1 MTSREEK
8 YLRLLE
14 LKKVATEFNLV
25 TYFANKYG
33 MEKYNVY
40 FTLDKDA
47 LQQYLTGNNAAT
59 FVMKQWFFFMINLN
73 KDNRFKV
80 TVKLTFGEDFPLAKV
95 KIIDDIEDLR
105 TYIKEY
111 IAYTKRNL
119 VNVKLDKIQWDFND

>member
-33 MEKYNVY
+33 QQKYNVY

-47 LQQYLTGNNAAT
+47 LQRFLNGNNT
-59 FVMKQWFFFMINLN
+59 VSFIMKQWFFFMINLN
-73 KDNRFKV
+73 KDGRFKV
-80 TVKLTFGEDFPLAKV
+80 TAKIAYNDFPLAKV
-95 KIIDDIEDLR
+95 KLIDDIEDLR

-119 VNVKLDKIQWDFND
+119 VNAKLEKVQWDFND

>member
-1 MTSREEK
+1 MTSSEEK

-25 TYFANKYG
+25 TYAKYKYG
-33 MEKYNVY
+33 IEKYNVY
-40 FTLDKDA
+40 YTLDKEA
-47 LQQYLTGNNAAT
+47 LQRFLNGNNT
-59 FVMKQWFFFMINLN
+59 ISFVMKQWFFLMINLN

-80 TVKLTFGEDFPLAKV
+80 TAKLAFGDFPLAKV
-95 KIIDDIEDLR
+95 KIIDNIEDLR

-119 VNVKLDKIQWDFND
+119 IKVKL

>member
-8 YLRLLE
+8 YLRMLE

-33 MEKYNVY
+33 LQKYNVY
-40 FTLDKDA
+40 YTLDKDA
-47 LQQYLTGNNAAT
+47 LQKFLNGHNTVS
-59 FVMKQWFFFMINLN
+59 FIMKQWFFLMINLN

-80 TVKLTFGEDFPLAKV
+80 TVKLAFSEDFPLAKV
-95 KIIDDIEDLR
+95 RIIDDIEDLR

-119 VNVKLDKIQWDFND
+119 GRSFND

>member
-1 MTSREEK
+1 MTSRDEK

-33 MEKYNVY
+33 QQKYNVY

-47 LQQYLTGNNAAT
+47 LQKYLNGNNT
-59 FVMKQWFFFMINLN
+59 VSFIMKQWFFLMINLN
-73 KDNRFKV
+73 KDGRFKV
-80 TVKLTFGEDFPLAKV
+80 TAKLAFNDFPLAKV

-105 TYIKEY
+105 PYIKEY
-111 IAYTKRNL
+111 IIYTKRNL
-119 VNVKLDKIQWDFND
+119 VNAKLEKVQWDFNE

>member
-1 MTSREEK
+1 MTSRDEK

-33 MEKYNVY
+33 QQKNNVY
-40 FTLDKDA
+40 FTLDKDS
-47 LQQYLTGNNAAT
+47 LQNYLNGHNTVS
-59 FVMKQWFFFMINLN
+59 FIMKQWFFFMINLN
-73 KDNRFKV
+73 KDGRFKV
-80 TVKLTFGEDFPLAKV
+80 TAKIAYNDFPLAKV

-119 VNVKLDKIQWDFND
+119 VNAKLEKVQWDFND

>member
-33 MEKYNVY
+33 MQKYNVY

-47 LQQYLTGNNAAT
+47 LQKFLNGNNT
-59 FVMKQWFFFMINLN
+59 VSFVMKQWFFFMINLN
-73 KDNRFKV
+73 KDNRFKI
-80 TVKLTFGEDFPLAKV
+80 TAKIAYSDFPLAKV

-119 VNVKLDKIQWDFND
+119 ENVKLEKVQWDFDD

>member
-33 MEKYNVY
+33 MQKYNVY

-47 LQQYLTGNNAAT
+47 LQKFLNGHNTVS
-59 FVMKQWFFFMINLN
+59 FVMKQWFFLMINLN
-73 KDNRFKV
+73 KDGRFKV
-80 TVKLTFGEDFPLAKV
+80 TAKIAYADFPLAKV

-119 VNVKLDKIQWDFND
+119 VNVKLEKVLWDFDD

>member
-33 MEKYNVY
+33 MKKYNVY

-47 LQQYLTGNNAAT
+47 LQQYLTGNNAVT

>member
-1 MTSREEK
+1 MTSSKEK

-25 TYFANKYG
+25 TYAKYKYG
-33 MEKYNVY
+33 IEKYNVY
-40 FTLDKDA
+40 YTLDKEA
-47 LQQYLTGNNAAT
+47 LQRFLNGNNT
-59 FVMKQWFFFMINLN
+59 ISFVMKQWFFLMINLN

-80 TVKLTFGEDFPLAKV
+80 TAKLAFGDFPLAKV

-119 VNVKLDKIQWDFND
+119 IKVKL

>member
-33 MEKYNVY
+33 MAKYNVY
-40 FTLDKDA
+40 YTLDKDA
-47 LQQYLTGNNAAT
+47 LQGFLNGNNAAT

-80 TVKLTFGEDFPLAKV
+80 TAKIVYEDFPLAKV

-119 VNVKLDKIQWDFND
+119 VNVKLEKIQWDFND

>member
-1 MTSREEK
+1 MTSSEEK

-33 MEKYNVY
+33 QQKYNVY
-40 FTLDKDA
+40 YTLDKEA
-47 LQQYLTGNNAAT
+47 LQGFLNGNNTAS

-80 TVKLTFGEDFPLAKV
+80 TAKLAFGDFPLAKV
-95 KIIDDIEDLR
+95 KLIDDIEDLR

-111 IAYTKRNL
+111 IDYTKRNL
-119 VNVKLDKIQWDFND
+119 VNVKLEKMNWDFND

>member
-1 MTSREEK
+1 MTFSEEK

-33 MEKYNVY
+33 MEKYNLY
-40 FTLDKDA
+40 FTLDKEA
-47 LQQYLTGNNAAT
+47 LQRFLTGNNAAT
-59 FVMKQWFFFMINLN
+59 FVIKQWFFFMINLN

-80 TVKLTFGEDFPLAKV
+80 TAKIAYEDFPLAKV
-95 KIIDDIEDLR
+95 KIIDNIEDLR

-119 VNVKLDKIQWDFND
+119 VNVKLEKMNWDFND

>member
-33 MEKYNVY
+33 QQKYNAY
-40 FTLDKDA
+40 FTLDRDA
-47 LQQYLTGNNAAT
+47 LQGYINGHNTAS

-73 KDNRFKV
+73 KDNRFKI
-80 TVKLTFGEDFPLAKV
+80 TAKIAFGDFPLAKV
-95 KIIDDIEDLR
+95 KLIDDIEDLR

-119 VNVKLDKIQWDFND
+119 VNVKLEKIQWDFDD

>member
-1 MTSREEK
+1 MTSSEEK

-33 MEKYNVY
+33 QQKYNLY
-40 FTLDKDA
+40 FTLDKEA
-47 LQQYLTGNNAAT
+47 LQRFLTGNNAAT
-59 FVMKQWFFFMINLN
+59 FVIKQWFFFMINLN

-80 TVKLTFGEDFPLAKV
+80 TAKIAYEDFPLAKV
-95 KIIDDIEDLR
+95 KIIDNIEDLR

-119 VNVKLDKIQWDFND
+119 VNVKLEKIQWDFNE

>member
-1 MTSREEK
+1 MTSSEEK

-33 MEKYNVY
+33 MEKYNLY
-40 FTLDKDA
+40 FTLDKEA
-47 LQQYLTGNNAAT
+47 LQRFLTGNNAAT
-59 FVMKQWFFFMINLN
+59 FVIKQWFFFMINLN

-80 TVKLTFGEDFPLAKV
+80 TAKIAYEDFPLAKV
-95 KIIDDIEDLR
+95 KIIDNIEDLR

-119 VNVKLDKIQWDFND
+119 VNVKLEKMNWDFND

>member
-33 MEKYNVY
+33 MAKYNVY

-59 FVMKQWFFFMINLN
+59 FVMKQWFFFMININ

-80 TVKLTFGEDFPLAKV
+80 TVKLAFGEDFPLAKV

-119 VNVKLDKIQWDFND
+119 EKVKLEKIQWDFND

>member
-8 YLRLLE
+8 CLRLLE

-33 MEKYNVY
+33 MQKYNVY

-47 LQQYLTGNNAAT
+47 LQKFLNGNNT
-59 FVMKQWFFFMINLN
+59 VSFVMKQWFFFMINLN
-73 KDNRFKV
+73 KDNRFKI
-80 TVKLTFGEDFPLAKV
+80 TAKIAFGDFPLAKV

-119 VNVKLDKIQWDFND
+119 VNVKLEKVQWDFE

>member
-1 MTSREEK
+1 MTSSEEK

-14 LKKVATEFNLV
+14 LKKVAAEFNLV

-33 MEKYNVY
+33 MAKYNVY
-40 FTLDKDA
+40 YTLDKDV
-47 LQQYLTGNNAAT
+47 LQGFLNGNNTAS

-80 TVKLTFGEDFPLAKV
+80 TAKLAFGDFPLAKV
-95 KIIDDIEDLR
+95 KLIDDIEDLR

-119 VNVKLDKIQWDFND
+119 VNVKLEKMNWDFND

>member
-33 MEKYNVY
+33 QQKYNVY
-40 FTLDKDA
+40 YTLDKDA
-47 LQQYLTGNNAAT
+47 LQKFLNENNT
-59 FVMKQWFFFMINLN
+59 FSFIMKQYFFFMINLN
-73 KDNRFKV
+73 KDGRFKI
-80 TVKLTFGEDFPLAKV
+80 TAKLSFREDFPLAKV
-95 KIIDDIEDLR
+95 KLIDDIEDLR

-119 VNVKLDKIQWDFND
+119 GRSFE

>member
-1 MTSREEK
+1 MEWKSII
-8 YLRLLE
+8 
-14 LKKVATEFNLV
+14 
-25 TYFANKYG
+25 YF
-33 MEKYNVY
+33 

-47 LQQYLTGNNAAT
+47 LQRFLTGNNAAT
-59 FVMKQWFFFMINLN
+59 FLMKQWFFFMINLN

-80 TVKLTFGEDFPLAKV
+80 TAKLCFGDFPLAKV

-119 VNVKLDKIQWDFND
+119 VNVKLEKMNWDFND

>member
-25 TYFANKYG
+25 TYFVNKYG

-40 FTLDKDA
+40 FTLDKDS
-47 LQQYLTGNNAAT
+47 LQGFLNGHNTVS
-59 FVMKQWFFFMINLN
+59 FVMKQLFFFIINLN

-80 TVKLTFGEDFPLAKV
+80 TVKLCFGDFPLAKV

-111 IAYTKRNL
+111 IAYTNRNL
-119 VNVKLDKIQWDFND
+119 VNVKL

>member
-1 MTSREEK
+1 MTSSEEK

-33 MEKYNVY
+33 MAKYNVY
-40 FTLDKDA
+40 YILDKDA
-47 LQQYLTGNNAAT
+47 LQGFLNGNNT
-59 FVMKQWFFFMINLN
+59 VSFVMKQWFFFMINLN

-80 TVKLTFGEDFPLAKV
+80 TAKIVYEDFPLAKV

-119 VNVKLDKIQWDFND
+119 VNVKLEKMNWDFND

>member
-33 MEKYNVY
+33 MQKYNVY

-47 LQQYLTGNNAAT
+47 LQKFLNGHNTVS
-59 FVMKQWFFFMINLN
+59 FVMKQWFFLMINLN
-73 KDNRFKV
+73 KDNRFKI
-80 TVKLTFGEDFPLAKV
+80 TAKIAYSDFPLAKV

-119 VNVKLDKIQWDFND
+119 ENVKLEKVQWDFE

>member
-1 MTSREEK
+1 MTSSEEK

-33 MEKYNVY
+33 MEKYNLY

-47 LQQYLTGNNAAT
+47 LQEFLNGHNTAS

-80 TVKLTFGEDFPLAKV
+80 TAKLCFGDFPLAKV

-119 VNVKLDKIQWDFND
+119 VNVKLEKIQWDFNE

>member
-1 MTSREEK
+1 MTSSEEK

-33 MEKYNVY
+33 MGKYNVY
-40 FTLDKDA
+40 YTLDKEA
-47 LQQYLTGNNAAT
+47 LQRFLNGNIT
-59 FVMKQWFFFMINLN
+59 LSFVMKQCFFFMINLN

-80 TVKLTFGEDFPLAKV
+80 TAKLAFGDFPLAKV

-119 VNVKLDKIQWDFND
+119 IKVKL

>member
-1 MTSREEK
+1 MTSSEEK

-47 LQQYLTGNNAAT
+47 LQGFLNGHNTAS
-59 FVMKQWFFFMINLN
+59 FVIKQWFFFMINLN

-80 TVKLTFGEDFPLAKV
+80 TVKLCFGDFPLAKV

-119 VNVKLDKIQWDFND
+119 VNVKLEKIQWDFNE